1 MFLGVEK
8 KNTNERKI
16 LKDCKKVNVTS
27 SKGTRMYY

>member
-8 KNTNERKI
+8 KTNEHKI

-27 SKGTRMYY
+27 SKGTWKYY